1 MGWLEGQVA
10 IVTGGGSGIGLAVV
24 ERFVAEGARVG
35 VLERSA
41 ARVEELQQHFGDDI
55 VACPGDVTRLDDN
68 ARIVAMTRERFGRLD
83 AFIGNAGIWDYMV
96 GLEKQ
101 PADRLEAICDEL
113 FAVNVKGY
121 ILGARA
127 AIDALRETRGTLIFT
142 ASSSSFYT
150 GGGGPIY
157 IASKH
162 AVVGLVRALAAELAP
177 EIRVNAVAPGGT
189 ITNLG
194 GGETAG
200 MAGARLAE
208 IPDIERTIGT
218 MTPLGYA
225 AEPKH
230 HAAIYVLLAS
240 RESSPYVTGTVVS
253 SDGGIGLQRNA
264 RND

>member
-41 ARVEELQQHFGDDI
+41 TRVEELKQRFGDDI
-55 VACPGDVTRLDDN
+55 VACAGDVTRFADN
-68 ARIVAMTRERFGRLD
+68 ARIVARTRERFGQLD

-96 GLEKQ
+96 RLEKQ

-162 AVVGLVRALAAELAP
+162 AVVGLVRGLAAELAP

-194 GGETAG
+194 GGQTAG

-208 IPDIERTIGT
+208 IPGIERTIGT
-218 MTPLGYA
+218 MTPLGFA
-225 AEPKH
+225 AEPEH

-240 RESSPYVTGTVVS
+240 REGSPYITGTVVS
-253 SDGGIGLQRNA
+253 SDGGIGLQQND